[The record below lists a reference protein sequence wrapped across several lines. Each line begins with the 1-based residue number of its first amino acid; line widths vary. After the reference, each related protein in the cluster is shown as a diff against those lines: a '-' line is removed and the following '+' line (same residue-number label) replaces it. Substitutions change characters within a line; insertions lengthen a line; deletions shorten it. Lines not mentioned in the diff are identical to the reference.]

1 MTYYSKEEIRSRC
14 FRKDGKI
21 SRHICPEILT
31 FMHST
36 FPDLKN
42 VKSMIRAYVFNNES
56 DKCEKCNLEIF
67 SETMSHKGFLCDKC
81 RKLIRSNST
90 AKTLMLR
97 YGVDHVS
104 RIPGIQ
110 EKKISTNMEKY
121 GVAHYIELE
130 SVKDKNRSILK
141 RINVSKGEKR
151 LADTIEKTF
160 NVIVIRNDR
169 KVLNGKEI
177 DIWIP
182 EYNLG
187 IEYNGI
193 YWHSSDEAKKA
204 DHNKMI
210 LAESVGIKLL
220 QFWCYEVD
228 NEIDKVLEII
238 SGNFV

>member
-21 SRHICPEILT
+21 SRHTCPEILT

-56 DKCEKCNLEIF
+56 DKCEK
-67 SETMSHKGFLCDKC
+67 
-81 RKLIRSNST
+81 
-90 AKTLMLR
+90 
-97 YGVDHVS
+97 
-104 RIPGIQ
+104 
-110 EKKISTNMEKY
+110 
-121 GVAHYIELE
+121 
-130 SVKDKNRSILK
+130 
-141 RINVSKGEKR
+141 R

-160 NVIVIRNDR
+160 NVTVIRNDR

-182 EYNLG
+182 EHNLG

-193 YWHSSDEAKKA
+193 CWHSSDEAKKA

-210 LAESVGIKLL
+210 PTDSASIKLL